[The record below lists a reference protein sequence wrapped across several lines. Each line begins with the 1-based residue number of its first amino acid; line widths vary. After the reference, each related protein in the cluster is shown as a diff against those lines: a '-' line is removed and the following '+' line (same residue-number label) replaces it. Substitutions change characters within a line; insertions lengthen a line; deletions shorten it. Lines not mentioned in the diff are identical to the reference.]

1 MKQLTMRRALAA
13 LALVVAVLGLAIVP
27 TLARAEEGEVAA
39 TGDVALASAEG
50 AGDDVPDLSGT
61 YRVTFDY
68 GDARIEINDG
78 QQTSGFWFI
87 YTDAEDLASKADTLN
102 GIIQDNVAGTFYEG
116 YTAPMLSG
124 GTGTFLGWATSPSV
138 SFDKVLEPSDFAY
151 LESEGYYNLTV
162 TARWGVESSS
172 GEETLTSFKI
182 GNGDI
187 SLDGVDAY
195 QVRVP
200 TTRLVWEANAGADFE
215 VISVAV
221 ADSEVASAQSYTDQI
236 TGEKVWSV
244 VPGVVG
250 GTTTL
255 TAVAVDG
262 SNPNLKF
269 EDTVTVTCTPGEGWV
284 PAQDFT
290 IGEDGVLTVP
300 LSWADL
306 GGYSLFDWDFMEAVY
321 YDLSVTV
328 DDPSVA
334 RVEGYGY
341 SITPLKTGTTTITVT
356 ITDKFYGG
364 TKSAKATLAVTD
376 GPAMTVI
383 SNEQGATL
391 SHEAKLVDDGF
402 GGTYNDDSTWRELD
416 LVTEWLGGEAASAA
430 GDAINA
436 AVSGVSSMYVYDIHL
451 EEYGQVFEIPE
462 GDSVT
467 VTLPLPE
474 GMEPDGV
481 RVFHVADDGTVTD
494 MGATVDAEARTVT
507 FTTTHFSTF
516 VLANVGGQPDGDAVP
531 ETKPAGE
538 KNVAEPSDEAVPATG
553 DAGSAAALLAAGSGA
568 AALLGSRALRRR
580 RG

>member
-1 MKQLTMRRALAA
+1 MTRMIGRRFLGLLTAVFAVALA
-13 LALVVAVLGLAIVP
+13 VATMPV
-27 TLARAEEGEVAA
+27 TARAEETQTYLPDDSSVAPVIMSCPVCGGGVSHTGWHVIQIMESDIKLLWPDVPFVGGEIDPNGCTSSDPNVASVVYEVVPINEEE
-39 TGDVALASAEG
+39 TEPRVMITALAPGSTTITITSTGGDKISFPLSVRDISDDIEG
-50 AGDDVPDLSGT
+50 YLANV
-61 YRVTFDY
+61 
-68 GDARIEINDG
+68 NDPLL
-78 QQTSGFWFI
+78 
-87 YTDAEDLASKADTLN
+87 TDAVNSLHKN
-102 GIIQDNVAGTFYEG
+102 
-116 YTAPMLSG
+116 
-124 GTGTFLGWATSPSV
+124 
-138 SFDKVLEPSDFAY
+138 
-151 LESEGYYNLTV
+151 
-162 TARWGVESSS
+162 
-172 GEETLTSFKI
+172 LTSFEI
-182 GNGDI
+182 ADDTYT
-187 SLDGVDAY
+187 LDGQDAY
-195 QVRVP
+195 QIRIEGTP
-200 TTRLVWEANAGADFE
+200 INFRADGAFE
-215 VISVAV
+215 VTSVTVSDERV
-221 ADSEVASAQSYTDQI
+221 ATVSQLQDPF
-236 TGEKVWSV
+236 TGEDEWRLY
-244 VPGVVG
+244 PGVVG
-250 GTTTL
+250 GTATL
-255 TAVAVDG
+255 TATAVSTSDP
-262 SNPNLKF
+262 SIVLT
-269 EDTVTVTCTPGEGWV
+269 DTATVTCTPGEGWV

-290 IGEDGVLTVP
+290 IGEDGVLAVP

-306 GGYSLFDWDFMEAVY
+306 GGYGLFDWDFMEAVY

-451 EEYGQVFEIPE
+451 EQYGQVFEIPE

-516 VLANVGGQPDGDAVP
+516 VLANVGGQPDGQAVP

-538 KNVAEPSDEAVPATG
+538 KNVTEPSGEAVPATG